1 MLSRHTNQ
9 LAGET
14 SPYLLQHAHNP
25 VNWYPWGDEAL
36 NRARSEDKPIL
47 VSIGYAAC
55 HWCHVMERES
65 FENEEVAAIMNEHFV
80 NIKIDREERPDLD
93 HIYMDAVQAM
103 TGSGGWPLNVFL
115 TPEGKPFYGGTYFP
129 PRRAYNR
136 ASWTEILQG
145 VYKAYTENRD
155 KIEDQAEQLTKH
167 IEQTNAFGRTVGLQ
181 AEQDTALLQQIA
193 DNILKNADTEWGGFG
208 AAPKFP
214 QTFSIIFLLRH
225 YHFSG
230 REEALTQ
237 ALLSLD
243 KMIDG
248 GIYDQLGGG
257 FARYSTDVE
266 WLAPHFEK
274 MLYDNALLVQAM
286 SEAFQLTG
294 NKKYEV
300 AIRETIGFVKREM
313 TSPENGFYSA
323 IDADSEGVEGKFYT
337 WQQSEIEALLGS
349 DAPVFCR
356 YYDISEVGNWEHT
369 NILRVKKELKNFAL
383 QENREINDIEKLLGS
398 CREKLLQAREL
409 RPRPLLD
416 DKQLC
421 GWNAL
426 MITGLAKA
434 YAALGETEYRQ
445 MAIDG
450 IGFLEKRFRK
460 DDGSWLHTY
469 KNGQARIPAFLDDL
483 AFLVQA
489 YINLQEITGN
499 QEYLLK
505 AHELVEYLNQ
515 HYSEPDTGF
524 YYYTHAAQQ
533 DVIVRKK
540 EIYDGAT
547 PSANAVMA
555 YNLLYIS
562 KIFNIFEFE
571 ERARQMIVSLQ
582 KTIVGY
588 PGSFAVWAACLQ
600 QLVNGTMEIAIVGA
614 GAQDHLGAV
623 LRQFIPN
630 KVIQT
635 SVKEQLEFP
644 LLEGKKPS
652 ENGETK
658 FYICRN
664 YACSDPLTDV
674 VDFLAKV

>member
-1 MLSRHTNQ
+1 MQYTNL
-9 LAGET
+9 LAHET

-25 VNWYPWGDEAL
+25 VNWYPWGEEAL
-36 NRARSEDKPIL
+36 NKARAEDKPIL
-47 VSIGYAAC
+47 VSIGYSAC

-65 FENEEVAAIMNEHFV
+65 FESEAVATIMNERFI

-129 PRRAYNR
+129 PRRAHNR
-136 ASWTEILQG
+136 ASWTEVLEG
-145 VYKAYTENRD
+145 VHKAYTENRD

-167 IEQTNAFGRTVGLQ
+167 IEQTNAFGRTVGVQ
-181 AEQDTALLQQIA
+181 SEQDHALLQQIA

-214 QTFSIIFLLRH
+214 QTFSIIYLLRH

-230 REEALTQ
+230 QQEALDQ

-257 FARYSTDVE
+257 FARYSTDPE

-274 MLYDNALLVQAM
+274 MLYDNALLVNAM

-294 NKKYEV
+294 NKKYER
-300 AIRETIGFVKREM
+300 AIRETIGFVKREL
-313 TSPENGFYSA
+313 TSPEKGFYSA

-356 YYDISEVGNWEHT
+356 YYDISEAGNWEHT
-369 NILRVKKELKNFAL
+369 NILRVKKDPENFAL
-383 QENREINDIEKLLGS
+383 QENRDINDINRILETGRKKLL
-398 CREKLLQAREL
+398 EAREL

-426 MITGLAKA
+426 MITALAKA
-434 YAALGETEYRQ
+434 YAALGDPEYRS
-445 MAIDG
+445 MAVSAT
-450 IGFLEKRFRK
+450 GFLEKEFRRA
-460 DDGSWLHTY
+460 DGSWLHTF
-469 KNGQARIPAFLDDL
+469 KQGHARIPAFLDDL

-489 YINLQEITGN
+489 YIHLQEITGN

-505 AHELVEYLNQ
+505 ARELVEYLNL
-515 HYSEPDTGF
+515 HFSEQDTGF
-524 YYYTHAAQQ
+524 YYYTHDGQQ

-555 YNLLYIS
+555 SNILYIS
-562 KIFNIFEFE
+562 KIFNVFEWE
-571 ERARQMIVSLQ
+571 ERARQMIASLQ

-588 PGSFAVWAACLQ
+588 PGSFGVWAASLQ
-600 QLVNGTMEIAIVGA
+600 QLVNGTVEIAIVGA
-614 GAQDHLGAV
+614 GAADHLSVV

-630 KVIQT
+630 KVIQA
-635 SVKEQLEFP
+635 SVKEQPEFP
-644 LLEGKKPS
+644 LLAGKKPA
-652 ENGETK
+652 ENGETR
-658 FYICRN
+658 FYLCRD